1 MIAAMPTDQD
11 SPPRTLAD
19 ALRAATAL
27 LAGAEARVEAE
38 ILLAHALSRPRA
50 WLYAHG
56 SDLLEPEAAARYA
69 ALLQARVRGEPVA
82 YLTGRREFWSM
93 ELEVGPAVLIP
104 RPETELLVELALQRV
119 PPEAAAR
126 VLDLGTGSGA
136 IALALARE
144 RPGAQLTAVDAS
156 APALALAQRNAAR
169 LGLSNL
175 RFLRSDWFS
184 ALAGERFELVVS
196 NPPYLADDDP
206 HLREGDLRFEPG
218 VALGCGPRGDE
229 ALRAIAGAAPGHLV
243 AGGWLLFE
251 HGLAQGEAA
260 RALLAQSGFEQ
271 VQSWRDLECR
281 ERVSG
286 GMRAR

>member
-1 MIAAMPTDQD
+1 MIAAMPFSEH

-19 ALRAATAL
+19 ALRAAAPV
-27 LAGAEARVEAE
+27 LAGEEARAEAE

-56 SDLLEPEAAARYA
+56 SDALEPEAAARYA

-93 ELEVGPAVLIP
+93 ELEVGPAVLVP
-104 RPETELLVELALQRV
+104 RPETELLVELALQRL
-119 PPEAAAR
+119 EAGVAAR

-136 IALALARE
+136 IALAVARE
-144 RPGAQLTAVDAS
+144 RPLARVTGVDAS
-156 APALALAQRNAAR
+156 AAALSLAQRNAAR
-169 LGLSNL
+169 LGLSRV

-184 ALAGERFELVVS
+184 ALAGERFELVLS

-206 HLREGDLRFEPG
+206 HLREGDLRFEPAM
-218 VALGCGPRGDE
+218 ALGSGPRGDE
-229 ALRAIAGAAPGHLV
+229 ALRAIAGAAPAHL
-243 AGGWLLFE
+243 ATAGWLLFE

-260 RALLAQSGFEQ
+260 RALLAREGFEL
-271 VQSWRDLECR
+271 VRSWCDLEGR

-286 GMRAR
+286 GRLAG